1 MARYLGRKKLKYQDE
16 VWVPEAEMLVWAHY
30 SYWTLGYMLHRN
42 GALKL
47 LGQNP
52 LNKMVPIDEYIPIM
66 FDKHPR

>member
-1 MARYLGRKKLKYQDE
+1 
-16 VWVPEAEMLVWAHY
+16 MLVWAHY
-30 SYWTLGYMLHRN
+30 SYWTLGYMLHRK